1 MLKGAYLQASA
12 CEKQAAGIPRHAFNL
27 WLIIKHKLK
36 TQDRVSI
43 WDASSSLGL
52 VCSLCES
59 TPDSHEHLF
68 FLCHFSDAVWSQMKL
83 RAGLDHVSHD
93 VYALFDHFEG
103 ISRAKSSKIVIAKI
117 VLAASAYFIWQERNW
132 RLFKKSKRSVKQ
144 VVDCIASTVRLKL
157 LSCRFRRSKDGLH
170 YARLWDLPDTIFRCT
185 TITNYSTRSSKSGE
199 ERSQEFYN
207 NSGIISGERIRFN
220 PFRQIVND
228 HENVFIPLRIRE
240 WSYEIDGPYV
250 KDLAYLNCILR
261 HFVFLRG
268 LDDYGFVVLLLLGL
282 REMDRRFANSRIK
295 ANGAITF
302 NGDVNEMQGYLFVDL
317 AKKIKNIDGEV
328 LKKDAP
334 RMAVRG
340 VRIDKDNVVASPSL
354 EQVVSPVKLV
364 SFAEQVCI
372 TPMKGYQMETDDP
385 PLKSVSIDEINSSDY
400 GTNQLSA
407 VDQHNGSTANKNTT
421 DVLKVHIG
429 DVYGSPMLKEADPNV
444 KAFANVVEGANGAA
458 KNDNTKKKINI
469 HTIISEDKVENS
481 DFVLPIESIQIV
493 KNKFAYSLVGFF
505 VGKGIAFPL
514 VQIYVSRAW
523 KEFGFQKIMRDDDG
537 FFYFKFESIKGM
549 EQVLEQGPWLI
560 QNSPLILNKWS
571 VNMSLSKDDVKKGRM
586 GYVRAL
592 IEISADKALKQ
603 KVVMAV
609 PIEDGAGHTLERIK
623 LEYEWKLPLCLE
635 CHVFGHDSNSCPKKA
650 HDAVKPSSN
659 SGLEMKQKDGFTT
672 VTHKK
677 KKTKNQVNVQPKQF
691 SGLKLNK
698 PTSTMVWNK
707 KRLNPEELKKNL
719 FSQLVENA
727 EVEWGDDQIWGNAKH
742 VVSTVNESD
751 SEEVNENI
759 NLEEPPG
766 QAMSH
771 ANKGNSVPHG

>member
-1 MLKGAYLQASA
+1 
-12 CEKQAAGIPRHAFNL
+12 
-27 WLIIKHKLK
+27 
-36 TQDRVSI
+36 
-43 WDASSSLGL
+43 
-52 VCSLCES
+52 
-59 TPDSHEHLF
+59 
-68 FLCHFSDAVWSQMKL
+68 
-83 RAGLDHVSHD
+83 
-93 VYALFDHFEG
+93 
-103 ISRAKSSKIVIAKI
+103 
-117 VLAASAYFIWQERNW
+117 
-132 RLFKKSKRSVKQ
+132 
-144 VVDCIASTVRLKL
+144 
-157 LSCRFRRSKDGLH
+157 
-170 YARLWDLPDTIFRCT
+170 
-185 TITNYSTRSSKSGE
+185 
-199 ERSQEFYN
+199 
-207 NSGIISGERIRFN
+207 
-220 PFRQIVND
+220 
-228 HENVFIPLRIRE
+228 
-240 WSYEIDGPYV
+240 
-250 KDLAYLNCILR
+250 
-261 HFVFLRG
+261 
-268 LDDYGFVVLLLLGL
+268 
-282 REMDRRFANSRIK
+282 MDRRFADSRIK

-317 AKKIKNIDGEV
+317 AKKIKNIDGKV

-340 VRIDKDNVVASPSL
+340 VRIDKDKVIASPSL
-354 EQVVSPVKLV
+354 EQVVSPFKLV

-372 TPMKGYQMETDDP
+372 TPMKDYQMETDDP
-385 PLKSVSIDEINSSDY
+385 PLKSVSIDENNSSDY

-407 VDQHNGSTANKNTT
+407 VDQPNGSAANNNTT

-429 DVYGSPMLKEADPNV
+429 DVNGSPMLKEADPKV

-469 HTIISEDKVENS
+469 RTLISEDKVENS

-493 KNKFAYSLVGFF
+493 KNKFANSLVGFF

-560 QNSPLILNKWS
+560 RNSPLILNKWS
-571 VNMSLSKDDVKKGRM
+571 VNMSLSKDDVKKVPVWVKMLKVPVVAYTEDGLSRITSQIGRPIMVDSFTSEMCDATWGRM
-586 GYVRAL
+586 GYARAL
-592 IEISADKALKQ
+592 IEISVDKALKQ
-603 KVVMAV
+603 EVVMDV
-609 PIEDGAGHTLERIK
+609 PIKDGAGQTLERIK
-623 LEYEWKLPLCLE
+623 LEYEWKPPFCLE

-650 HDAVKPSSN
+650 HEAVKPSSN
-659 SGLEMKQKDGFTT
+659 SGLETKQQDGFTT

-677 KKTKNQVNVQPKQF
+677 KKTKNQANVQPKQF
-691 SGLKLNK
+691 GGLKLNK

-707 KRLNPEELKKNL
+707 KATQPRRIEKGKSPNAQNHKDKPVTNPSKTYSSAPKPDDIVLKNS

-727 EVEWGDDQIWGNAKH
+727 EVEWGDDQTWGNAKH
-742 VVSTVNESD
+742 AVSTINESD
-751 SEEVNENI
+751 SEEVDEDI